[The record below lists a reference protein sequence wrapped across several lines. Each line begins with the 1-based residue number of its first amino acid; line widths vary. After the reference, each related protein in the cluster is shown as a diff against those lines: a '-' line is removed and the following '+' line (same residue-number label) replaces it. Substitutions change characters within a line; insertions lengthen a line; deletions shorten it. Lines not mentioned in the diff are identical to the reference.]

1 MKRLARGAGRDET
14 TFGHALLAAV
24 VAVALAG
31 CGSSTSGSGHATVWV
46 TRDRGAHVLHV
57 AGVPAGV
64 SAMQALDRVAA
75 VKTRFGGR
83 YARAVDGLEEHGS
96 RAWFYYVNG
105 YLADRSAADYRL
117 RSGDVAW
124 WDYRAWRDPLDD
136 AVVVGA
142 FPEPFRH
149 GYEGRRLRT
158 VVVSSDR
165 ALGRRLARLVG
176 GRFAAAVPPGA
187 NVIELVRVG
196 RPRFRAELRR
206 PGPGSPV
213 RFVLDEGF
221 ALRLL
226 ARPNLARH
234 RYSVP

>member
-1 MKRLARGAGRDET
+1 MFR
-14 TFGHALLAAV
+14 HALLAAV
-24 VAVALAG
+24 LAVALSG
-31 CGSSTSGSGHATVWV
+31 CGSSTSGVGRATVLV
-46 TRDRGAHVLHV
+46 TRDRGAVVLHK
-57 AGVPAGV
+57 AQVPAGS

-75 VKTRFGGR
+75 LKTRFGGR
-83 YARAVDGLEEHGS
+83 YVRAVDGLEERGN

-117 RSGDVAW
+117 RAGDLEW

-136 AVVVGA
+136 AIVVGA

-149 GYEGRRLRT
+149 GYGGRRRPT
-158 VVVSSDR
+158 VVISSDR

-176 GRFAAAVPPGA
+176 GRVAAAAPSGA
-187 NVIELVRVG
+187 NVIELIDAA

-206 PGPGSPV
+206 PGAGSPV
-213 RFVLDEGF
+213 RFVLAERF
-221 ALRLL
+221 AARLL
-226 ARPNLARH
+226 ARPALARH

>member
-1 MKRLARGAGRDET
+1 MRRLA
-14 TFGHALLAAV
+14 LAAV
-24 VAVALAG
+24 LAAALAG
-31 CGSSTSGSGHATVWV
+31 CGTTAGSGGRATIWV
-46 TRDRGAHVLHV
+46 TRDRGAHVLRV

-64 SAMQALDRVAA
+64 SAMQALDRVAS

-83 YARAVDGLEEHGS
+83 YVREVDGVEERGR

-117 RSGDVAW
+117 ASGDVEW
-124 WDYRAWRDPLDD
+124 WDYRSWRDPLDD

-149 GYEGRRLRT
+149 GYDGRRRRT
-158 VVVSSDR
+158 VVVSSNR
-165 ALGRRLARLVG
+165 ALGRRMARLVG
-176 GRFAAAVPPGA
+176 GRLARVAPRGT
-187 NVIELVRVG
+187 NVIELVRAA

-221 ALRLL
+221 ASRLL
-226 ARPNLARH
+226 ARPGLARH